1 MFDLLTLKD
10 HHFMLLSCG
19 SLVPIGIKIGSFY
32 ISKYHV
38 QKFDNRRTN
47 DECMNERMENVVPRL
62 ARLAQWRYNNFQM
75 ILSVMWFF
83 CNS

>member
-1 MFDLLTLKD
+1 M
-10 HHFMLLSCG
+10 
-19 SLVPIGIKIGSFY
+19 
-32 ISKYHV
+32 
-38 QKFDNRRTN
+38 